1 MRKILDII
9 ELICLFILGS
19 FLSGCTD
26 DYLPGPEI
34 GEGEANVSCN
44 VRFEPLASAL
54 ESRAPGNA
62 IQNINS
68 LTVLVYDIR
77 GKFIRSYTDS
87 ELTDYNVDQ
96 KGNTDFPEIDGA
108 GEHYTPTQAETATA
122 RATFTIPKL
131 PYGRYKIY
139 CVANVALTPAEMK
152 DIELV
157 RNKTIT
163 WQAGNIPANNAMFGY
178 FVNADKDVT
187 TGGANG
193 FDAPPVTVGRDKQNI
208 HSWIKRCSSKLTV
221 AFDGSKLHNNVYV
234 YIKSV
239 TLHDIPKTCK
249 LGADNRP
256 TEQSQLINPYNV
268 TAADAEQNTVMYYN
282 NKYQYGPESGTHA
295 NPGTDYN
302 NWLMV
307 TNASGPKYDG
317 LVGSDHSENANALYF
332 FENNQGDYE
341 DAPDKRE
348 YDKRQQWSEVGEIIN
363 QPTQKDFKD
372 NVRWGT
378 YVEVEAYYRST
389 NTANIGYGKI
399 IYRFMLGKNIT
410 YNYNASRNHHFKLTL
425 GFRGWANQ
433 PDWHIEYTEPEP
445 ALLTPDFHVSYLYNT
460 RHTYNYKINGKVKRV
475 TMEIVENNWAP
486 YDRKTGTVPPEKY
499 GTFSEN
505 SFTSWFTWNKKAYE
519 EGPKG
524 QLPFN
529 GIKRPWCGF
538 LALQMPNMDK
548 NILMNYSYNTG
559 ETGQTALKKYYL
571 GQGEGNTAVN
581 QSKRVFEVADL
592 TPGVHKASLEY
603 NDWSVTRVDDDA
615 IMLHVPMW
623 TRNKTMINLALF
635 GGYNPYERFQRKAV
649 VRITAEFEDGT
660 VKTNDVE
667 VIQARRITNPVGVWR
682 KYDRKNSFTVGM
694 MNREGIDAVEYSLYE
709 SEGDWEAYIEKG
721 DRSHFSLSTV
731 IGGTYMNGDTIK
743 GRTNTN
749 VKFNVNFNGCDIME
763 SKCAV
768 LRINYN
774 NSQCVHRIMLR
785 QGVYAP
791 LAVVGSTKWSSFSVY
806 SGTTREGSNN
816 KKHDIVMTKNPLT
829 LGTLFKR
836 ANINEGILVANN
848 EKTGLG
854 LFEHPGD
861 ILMDLSNNTKKKFI
875 DVAWNDNRDFS
886 EGWGEFYSTFE
897 LPDGTEESRTYRM
910 PTYDDFSELSNNAEY
925 IYGIL
930 YGSGAIETQTS
941 FANAFGFEDGSNS
954 GADDSRGI
962 RGIVVYNNT
971 NANQIF
977 FPIGARGAG
986 RRCTFRVMEGQ
997 GWDQY
1002 LSNDDPRFIK
1012 NAGWLKYSQSTA
1024 LLTSEL
1030 DMYRP
1035 IPYDTWHDPGAQYWL
1050 DKTSHGAASWDM
1062 NYFAFDFTEYN
1073 TNGWRDALP
1082 IKLIL
1087 VEKPKSR
1094 KINKKKRR

>member
-1 MRKILDII
+1 MSMHKIINIFAVLAA
-9 ELICLFILGS
+9 LFGMALVS
-19 FLSGCTD
+19 ACTD
-26 DYLPGPEI
+26 DYLPNPTP
-34 GEGEANVSCN
+34 GEGEADVSCN

-62 IQNINS
+62 IRNINT

-77 GKFIRSYTDS
+77 GKFIRSYTQD
-87 ELTDYNVDQ
+87 ELTDYAVNQ
-96 KGNTDFPEIDGA
+96 EGNKDFPEIDGS
-108 GEHYTPTQAETATA
+108 GEHYNPTQAETATA

-163 WQAGNIPANNAMFGY
+163 WQAGNISANNAMFGY

-193 FDAPPVTVGRDKQNI
+193 FDAPPVIVGRDKQNI

-445 ALLTPDFHVSYLYNT
+445 ALLTPNFYVSYLYNT
-460 RHTYNYKINGKVKRV
+460 RHTYNFKVNGNVKRV
-475 TMEIVENNWAP
+475 TMKIIENNWAP
-486 YDRKTGTVPPEKY
+486 YDYKTGELAPEKT
-499 GTFSEN
+499 GNFEANPNT
-505 SFTSWFTWNKKAYE
+505 WFTWNKLAYTT
-519 EGPKG
+519 GPAG
-524 QLPFN
+524 QLPFD
-529 GIKRPWCGF
+529 GKSRPWCGF
-538 LALQMPNMDK
+538 LALQMPNLDK
-548 NILMNYSYNTG
+548 NIIDLAYSKKEEAQN
-559 ETGQTALKKYYL
+559 ALKNYYL
-571 GQGEGNTAVN
+571 GKGSGNNLVN
-581 QSKRVFEVADL
+581 QSERVFEKADL
-592 TPGVHKASLEY
+592 EPGQHKASLNY
-603 NDWSVTRVDDDA
+603 NDWTVTKVDDDA

-635 GGYNPYERFQRKAV
+635 GGYNPYEAYQRKAV
-649 VRITAEFEDGT
+649 VRITAEFENGVT
-660 VKTNDVE
+660 KTSDVE
-667 VIQARRITNPVGVWR
+667 VVQARRIANPVGVWR
-682 KYDRKNSFTVGM
+682 KYDRQNSFTVGM
-694 MNREGIDAVEYSLYE
+694 MTREGASASKYTLYQ

-721 DRSHFSLSTV
+721 DHSFTLSTV
-731 IGGTYMNGDTIK
+731 IGGTSLKGDTIK
-743 GRTNTN
+743 GNTNTP
-749 VKFNVNFNGCDIME
+749 VKFNVNFHGCDIME

-791 LAVVGSTKWSSFSVY
+791 LAVVGDTKWSSFNVY
-806 SGTTREGSNN
+806 SGTTRENSDNQE
-816 KKHDIVMTKNPLT
+816 HDIVLTKNPLT

-836 ANINEGILVANN
+836 VNIEQGILVSNN
-848 EKTGLG
+848 AREGLG
-854 LFEHPGD
+854 LFQHPGD
-861 ILMDLSNNTKKKFI
+861 ILMDLSNGKQAKFI
-875 DVAWNDNRDFS
+875 DVACTTDREWAGTWGNFHATVNLDNGSVENRD
-886 EGWGEFYSTFE
+886 
-897 LPDGTEESRTYRM
+897 YRM
-910 PTYDDFSELSNNAEY
+910 PRYKDFQDLNQAEY
-925 IYGIL
+925 IYGVL
-930 YGSGAIETQTS
+930 YGSGASQTQEE
-941 FANAFGFEDGSNS
+941 FNMAFGYEDGNNT
-954 GADDSRGI
+954 GADNVRGI
-962 RGIVVYNNT
+962 RGIVLYNNS

-986 RRCTFRVMEGQ
+986 RRCTFRVANE
-997 GWDQY
+997 WPY
-1002 LSNDDPRFIK
+1002 LPSDNAEFIK
-1012 NAGWLKYSQSTA
+1012 LAGWLKYSQATS
-1024 LLTSEL
+1024 LLTG
-1030 DMYRP
+1030 DDNMYRP
-1035 IPYDTWHDPGAQYWL
+1035 IPYDTWHDVGAQYWI
-1050 DKTSHGAASWDM
+1050 DHTENSAASWDM
-1062 NYFAFDFTEYN
+1062 NYFAFDFSNYN
-1073 TNGWRDALP
+1073 DYGWRDALP

-1087 VEKPKSR
+1087 VESNKNR

>member
-1 MRKILDII
+1 MRIAHKIINKLT
-9 ELICLFILGS
+9 F
-19 FLSGCTD
+19 FLMLLAAAVTAGCHD
-26 DYLPGPEI
+26 EYLPNDEI
-34 GEGEANVSCN
+34 GEGEADVSCD

-54 ESRAPGNA
+54 SSRAPGDA
-62 IQNINS
+62 IKNINT
-68 LTVLVYDIR
+68 LTVMIYDVK
-77 GKFIRSYTDS
+77 GKFIRSYTQDQ
-87 ELTDYNVDQ
+87 LTDYTVNQ
-96 KGNTDFPEIDGA
+96 NGNQDFPDIDGS
-108 GEHYTPTQAETATA
+108 GDHYNPTQAETATA
-122 RATFTIPKL
+122 RATFKIPKL
-131 PYGRYKIY
+131 PFGRYKIY
-139 CVANVALTPAEMK
+139 CVANVSLTADEMK
-152 DIELV
+152 NIDDV
-157 RNKTIT
+157 RNKAMT
-163 WQAGNIPANNAMFGY
+163 WNPADISANNAMFGY

-187 TGGANG
+187 TGGADG
-193 FDAPPVTVGRDKQNI
+193 FDAPLVIVGRDRQNL
-208 HSWIKRCSSKLTV
+208 HSWIKRCTSKLTV
-221 AFDGSKLHNNVYV
+221 AFDGSKLHDNVYV

-239 TLHDIPKTCK
+239 TLHDIPKTCL

-256 TEQSQLINPYNV
+256 TEQNQLINPYDV
-268 TAADAEQNTVMYYN
+268 TAENAEQNTVMYYTN
-282 NKYQYGPESGTHA
+282 EYQYGAESGTHS
-295 NPGTDYN
+295 NPGTDYR

-307 TNASGPKYDG
+307 TNGCGPKHDG
-317 LVGSDHSENANALYF
+317 LVGSDHSETANALYF

-341 DAPDKRE
+341 GQKE
-348 YDKRQQWSEVGEIIN
+348 YDKRQQWNEVGEIIN

-410 YNYNASRNHHFKLTL
+410 YNYNSSRNHHFKLTL

-460 RHTYNYKINGKVKRV
+460 KHTYNFKINGMVKRV

-486 YDRKTGTVPPEKY
+486 YDRKTGTVPPETY
-499 GTFSEN
+499 GTFSE
-505 SFTSWFTWNKKAYE
+505 SSYTSWFTWNKKAYE
-519 EGPKG
+519 TGPSG

-529 GIKRPWCGF
+529 GVKRPWCGF
-538 LALQMPNMDK
+538 LALQMPNLDK
-548 NILMNYSYNTG
+548 NILMNYSYSTG
-559 ETGQTALKKYYL
+559 ETGQAALKKYYL

-581 QSKRVFEVADL
+581 QSKRVFEATDL
-592 TPGVHKASLEY
+592 TPGQHNAPLSY
-603 NDWSVTRVDDDA
+603 NNWSVTRVDDDA

-649 VRITAEFEDGT
+649 VRITAEFENG
-660 VKTNDVE
+660 VIKTNDVE
-667 VIQARRITNPVGVWR
+667 VLQARRITNPVGVWR
-682 KYDRKNSFTVGM
+682 KYDRHNYFTVGM
-694 MNREGIDAVEYSLYE
+694 MNCEGIDAVEYSLYE

-721 DRSHFSLSTV
+721 DHSFTLSTA
-731 IGGTYMNGDTIK
+731 IGGTYLKGDTIK
-743 GRTNTN
+743 GRTNTK
-749 VKFNVNFNGCDIME
+749 VKFNVNFSGCGIME

-774 NSQCVHRIMLR
+774 NRQCVHRIMLR

-791 LAVVGSTKWSSFSVY
+791 LAVVGNTKWSSFSVY
-806 SGTTREGSNN
+806 SGSTREGSDN
-816 KKHDIVMTKNPLT
+816 KKHDVVMTKNPLT

-836 ANINEGILVANN
+836 VNMNEGILVSNN
-848 EKTGLG
+848 ARTGLG

-861 ILMDLSNNTKKKFI
+861 ILMDLSNGGKKRFV
-875 DVAWNDNRDFS
+875 DVACNDDRNFTK
-886 EGWGEFYSTFE
+886 GWGEFYSTFE
-897 LPDGTEESRTYRM
+897 MPDGTTEYRTYRM
-910 PTYDDFSELSNNAEY
+910 PTYNDFQQLSTNAEY

-930 YGSGAIETQTS
+930 YGSGASETQTS
-941 FANAFGFEDGSNS
+941 FANAFGFEDGTNS
-954 GADDSRGI
+954 GADNPRGI

-986 RRCTFRVMEGQ
+986 RRCTFRVVDGQ
-997 GWDQY
+997 AWNVY
-1002 LSNDDPRFIK
+1002 YESTDPVFIQ
-1012 NAGWLKYSQSTA
+1012 NAGWLKYSQSTS

-1050 DKTSHGAASWDM
+1050 DKTANNAASWDM
-1062 NYFAFDFTEYN
+1062 NYFAFDFSEYN

-1087 VEKPKSR
+1087 VETPKSR
-1094 KINKKKRR
+1094 KINKKKRH